1 MNIFQNSATRFAFVV
16 MVITLCGLTIF
27 LAITG
32 NAEKFAPVFD
42 AFKVTMG
49 GIVVYFTAKSTQESA
64 NIKSQEDQKSVKEA
78 TQWQAKE
85 EVLPQLSEFQG

>member
-16 MVITLCGLTIF
+16 MVVTLCALTVF

-32 NAEKFAPVFD
+32 NTEKFAPVFD

-49 GIVVYFTAKSTQESA
+49 GIVVYFTTKSTQESA
-64 NIKSQEDQKSVKEA
+64 NLKSIEDQKSVKEA

-85 EVLPQLSEFQG
+85 NIG